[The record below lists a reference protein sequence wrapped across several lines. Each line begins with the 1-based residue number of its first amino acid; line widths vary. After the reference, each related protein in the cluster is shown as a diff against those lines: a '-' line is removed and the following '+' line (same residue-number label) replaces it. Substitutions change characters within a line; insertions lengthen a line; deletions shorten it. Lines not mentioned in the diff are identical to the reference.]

1 MTIKIIIEDI
11 SLITRKEEKKLF
23 KKVNS
28 LEFDNNF
35 PIPPSRHVAT
45 GMKSESIFD
54 RIKSK
59 ARHSKLDH
67 WTFSMSTS
75 AYKSRIRF
83 VNLALVAT
91 TNVVNSAINL
101 PPLPILIPKQKFRSI
116 DELALIEVTSL
127 NRKLGQRPK
136 YISLCMGIICSNKKK
151 KFSLRLLGWMPNDFL
166 LILLTPTVC
175 SQLRN

>member
-11 SLITRKEEKKLF
+11 ADNEKRRKKLF

-28 LEFDNNF
+28 LEFDNKF
-35 PIPPSRHVAT
+35 LIPPSRHVAT
-45 GMKSESIFD
+45 GMKSETIFD
-54 RIKSK
+54 RIKSE
-59 ARHSKLDH
+59 ASLIIELSQCQHQRRI
-67 WTFSMSTS
+67 
-75 AYKSRIRF
+75 KSRIRF
-83 VNLALVAT
+83 VNLALVTT

-101 PPLPILIPKQKFRSI
+101 PPLPILISKQKFRSI
-116 DELALIEVTSL
+116 DELAPIEVTSL
-127 NRKLGQRPK
+127 NRKLGQRPE